1 MAGALTGLRIIE
13 FAGLGPG
20 PFCAMMLADHGADV
34 IRVDRVGGRNRVNDP
49 TLRSRKS
56 IALNLKTP
64 EGIAL
69 AKELVKSADGLIEG
83 LRPGVMERLGLGPD
97 DLLADNPKLI
107 YGRMTGWG
115 QSGPYAPL
123 AGHDINYIALT
134 GALHG
139 IGRAGEKPTAPVNYL
154 GDYGG
159 GGMML
164 AFGMVSAFLAVKNG
178 ASGQVIDCAMTD
190 GTAVLTSVIWGLHA
204 DGLWEDER
212 GVNLLDSGAHFYD
225 SYETQDGKFV
235 SIGSIEPKFYA
246 LLLEKTG
253 LTDDPDFAAQRD
265 KTKWSALSEKL
276 TALFKTKTRDAW
288 CEIMEGTDICFA
300 PVLSLSEAPHHPH
313 NAARETFVEVGGAV
327 QPAPAPRFSVTQA
340 EPPRQSP
347 QVGDDT
353 ASVLKDLGHDDAQI
367 EQLISKGIAS

>member
-20 PFCAMMLADHGADV
+20 PFCTMMLADHGAEI
-34 IRVDRVGGRNRVNDP
+34 IRIDRVGGRNRVNDP

-97 DLLADNPKLI
+97 DLMADNPKLI

-115 QSGPYAPL
+115 QNGPYAPL

-225 SYETQDGKFV
+225 SYETQDGKYV

-265 KTKWSALSEKL
+265 KTKWPALSEKL
-276 TALFKTKTRDAW
+276 TTLFKTKTRDEW

-313 NAARETFVEVGGAV
+313 NAARETFVEVGGTV

-353 ASVLKDLGHDDAQI
+353 ATVLRDLGHDDTQI
-367 EQLISKGIAS
+367 EQLIFKGIAS

>member
-20 PFCAMMLADHGADV
+20 PFCAMMLADHGAEI
-34 IRVDRVGGRNRVNDP
+34 IRIDRVGGRNRVNDP

-97 DLLADNPKLI
+97 DLMADNPKLI

-178 ASGQVIDCAMTD
+178 ESGQVIDCAMTD

-225 SYETQDGKFV
+225 SYETQDGKYV
-235 SIGSIEPKFYA
+235 SIGSIEPKFYS

-265 KTKWSALSEKL
+265 KTKWPVLSEKL
-276 TALFKTKTRDAW
+276 TALFKTKTRDEW

-313 NAARETFVEVGGAV
+313 NAARETFVEVGGTV

-340 EPPRQSP
+340 QAPRKSP

>member
-1 MAGALTGLRIIE
+1 MAGALSGLRIIE
-13 FAGLGPG
+13 FAGLGPA
-20 PFCAMMLADHGADV
+20 PFCAMMLADHGAEI
-34 IRVDRVGGRNRVNDP
+34 IRIDRIGARNRVSDP

-56 IALNLKTP
+56 IALNLKSS
-64 EGIAL
+64 EGISL
-69 AKELVKSADGLIEG
+69 AKELVNSADGLIEG

-97 DLLADNPKLI
+97 ELLAENPKLV

-115 QSGPYAPL
+115 QTGPYAPV

-139 IGRAGEKPTAPVNYL
+139 IGQAGEKPTAPVNYL

-178 ASGQVIDCAMTD
+178 ASGQVIDCAMTE

-204 DGLWEDER
+204 DGLWADER
-212 GVNLLDSGAHFYD
+212 GVNLLDGGAHFYD
-225 SYETQDGKFV
+225 SYETSDGKYV

-253 LTDDPDFAAQRD
+253 LSDDSDFDAQRD
-265 KTKWSALSEKL
+265 KTQWPALSEKL
-276 TALFKTKTRDAW
+276 TVIFKTKTRDEW
-288 CEIMEGTDICFA
+288 CEIMEGTDVCFA
-300 PVLSLSEAPHHPH
+300 PVLSLGEAPSHPH
-313 NAARETFVEVGGAV
+313 NVARKTFLDIDGTV
-327 QPAPAPRFSVTQA
+327 QPAPAPRFSVTEA
-340 EPPRQSP
+340 EAPRRGP

-353 ASVLKDLGHDDAQI
+353 ALVLKALGRDRAQI
-367 EQLISKGIAS
+367 EALKSRGVIQ